1 VRGAY
6 SFNMTSVA
14 ENRIYVQSPKEADG
28 NTQERVLVFIKK
40 LKLFFQAG
48 DFP

>member
-1 VRGAY
+1 
-6 SFNMTSVA
+6 MTSVA

-28 NTQERVLVFIKK
+28 NTQERVLVNAVIFIKK